1 MNAPNLEFSRM
12 LLASFI
18 KNKDKSKKDY
28 NCTIFR
34 RRSKLLNKF
43 IYTHKEIIT
52 FREKYKHNNKKKQ
65 KKV

>member
-43 IYTHKEIIT
+43 IYTHK
-52 FREKYKHNNKKKQ
+52 
-65 KKV
+65 